1 MCMFQDILKFGSIK
15 PVANVY
21 TGESSHEEEFP
32 AITLAGSSRGVLADG
47 VSLLRKN
54 LLDNTFRKRVWFS
67 TTSDLKISQLF
78 CIMKEAS
85 IHFPHD
91 LTRLKSRN
99 TFISCL
105 RHSFARLI
113 SHWSVVHC
121 RVSTRNVSH
130 SCTCT
135 ILAQCGKDFLPMTT
149 HYGER
154 AQGQALVNVRI
165 LDKGKS
171 RRHFAHFGNYNAVN
185 SPLQMKYPTISW
197 TVVLGLTVD

>member
-121 RVSTRNVSH
+121 RGSTRNVSH

-154 AQGQALVNVRI
+154 AQDKRWSMSGSLIKGRAEGILHILEITMRWTPRCKWNIQQSPGQ
-165 LDKGKS
+165 
-171 RRHFAHFGNYNAVN
+171 
-185 SPLQMKYPTISW
+185 W
-197 TVVLGLTVD
+197 C